1 MCWRPVSS
9 SRLRCCGTC
18 RRTRCCPPSSCP
30 RGGPASACVPP
41 TTAGTSS
48 TEPRWTSGAGTSD
61 MDAQVLFAGVAVTDV
76 DTVSPWYERLFG
88 RPADIIPNDDE
99 AMWRVTADAG
109 WLYLVADGERAGRSL
124 VAISVADLDA
134 ELALLRERGI

>member
-1 MCWRPVSS
+1 
-9 SRLRCCGTC
+9 
-18 RRTRCCPPSSCP
+18 
-30 RGGPASACVPP
+30 
-41 TTAGTSS
+41 
-48 TEPRWTSGAGTSD
+48 

-134 ELALLRERGI
+134 ELALLRERGIEPETIEQVGDAGRKATLRDPEANAIALIEVAS